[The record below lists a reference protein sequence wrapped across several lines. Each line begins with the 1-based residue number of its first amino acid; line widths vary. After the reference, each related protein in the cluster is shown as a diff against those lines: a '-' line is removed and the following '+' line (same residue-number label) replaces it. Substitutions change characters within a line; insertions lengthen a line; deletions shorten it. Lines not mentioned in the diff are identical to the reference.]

1 MCYDDRM
8 FSQTAEYALRIIVYL
23 ASLDA
28 DTPATISEIADATRT
43 PPGYLAKVLRQ
54 LSRAKLIHS
63 QRGPRGGSVLAR
75 DAKHIS
81 VYDVIQAVDPIQR
94 ITTCPLGIRGHG
106 VNLCPLHRRLDA
118 AIAMVERAFKDSP
131 IAELITARDGS
142 SRALCDE
149 PTTGK
154 RTKSRTPLP
163 VV

>member
-1 MCYDDRM
+1 M
-8 FSQTAEYALRIIVYL
+8 FSQTAEYALRIVVYL
-23 ASLDA
+23 ASLEA
-28 DTPATISEIADATRT
+28 KAPATITQIAAATHT

-63 QRGPRGGSVLAR
+63 QRGPHGGSVLAR

-81 VYDVIQAVDPIQR
+81 VYDVIHAVDPIQR
-94 ITTCPLGIRGHG
+94 ITTCPLGIRSHG
-106 VNLCPLHRRLDA
+106 VNLCPLHRRLDG

-131 IAELITARDGS
+131 IAELIVARGGG

-154 RTKSRTPLP
+154 RAKRATSLP
-163 VV
+163 VTG